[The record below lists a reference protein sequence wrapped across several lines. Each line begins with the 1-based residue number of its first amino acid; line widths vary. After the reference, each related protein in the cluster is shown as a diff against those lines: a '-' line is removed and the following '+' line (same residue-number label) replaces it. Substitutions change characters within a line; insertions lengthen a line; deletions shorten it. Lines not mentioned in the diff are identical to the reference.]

1 MSYLQETKN
10 ELKHVKW
17 PNRRHVISY
26 TVVVIMLSFAIAYL
40 LGAMDFGFSQIMGKV
55 LGSF

>member
-1 MSYLQETKN
+1 MSYLQETKEEMKN
-10 ELKHVKW
+10 VKW
-17 PNRRHVISY
+17 PNRKHVINY
-26 TVVVIMLSFAIAYL
+26 TIVVILLSFIVAYL

>member
-1 MSYLQETKN
+1 MSYLQETKK

-17 PNRRHVISY
+17 PSRKHVISY
-26 TVVVIMLSFAIAYL
+26 TVVVIMLSFIIAYL
-40 LGAMDFGFSQIMGKV
+40 LGAMDFSFSQAMGKI